1 MSHDTPAAAAG
12 GRRCEASKSAD
23 YYKRRAKAAGTYEH
37 DVWLWYDCGHE
48 RCPRQAVM
56 YRRGGRGLYQLC
68 RVHAARPQV
77 YPYLP
82 PGPSCHEPCC
92 DSQERPRAT
101 ESADEAGHESEVSTW
116 SVGIWRPSRRLNQDS
131 GDHR

>member
-1 MSHDTPAAAAG
+1 M
-12 GRRCEASKSAD
+12 SAD
-23 YYKRRAKAAGTYEH
+23 YYKRRAKAAGTYEQR
-37 DVWLWYDCGHE
+37 VWLWRDGGHE
-48 RCPRQAVM
+48 RCPREAVM
-56 YRRGGRGLYQLC
+56 YRRGDGGLYRLC

-101 ESADEAGHESEVSTW
+101 ESAVEGRRESEVSTW
-116 SVGIWRPSRRLNQDS
+116 NLSIWRPSRRLLRDPEEQ
-131 GDHR
+131 R